1 MTSASVLRRA
11 GLTCVILAAAVAAVT
26 ITTSGRDE
34 VTGGPP
40 AVTTTAAELVAFDS
54 CESVL
59 NGFRAAAAPH
69 VGPYGFTSGAHRRG
83 ELDKGAPADGRLAVP
98 DAPAEA
104 GAAPSAQE
112 QGRDQA
118 AEAPEHSTTN
128 THEAGV
134 DEPDLVKTDGRR
146 IVTVTGSTLR
156 VVDVATRRLTGS
168 LALDGGYASEMLMAG
183 DRALVII
190 TTEAYSIG
198 PVRGPA
204 RDLSMASR
212 LVLVDLAGRPKVT
225 STLSVDGAYVGARQ
239 VDGVARLVV
248 RSTPRLGFVYPTLDR
263 PSGAA
268 AKENR
273 AILESSP
280 VEDWLPKY
288 ELTSGGTRSEG
299 RLVDCDRVRHPAAYS
314 GTAMLTMLT
323 LDLGRDLGTGDPIT
337 ITADGDTVYG
347 TGRSLYVADDRR
359 AHAAPARAL
368 TPLPRPEV
376 ETKTAIH
383 RFDLSGT
390 APPHYAGS
398 GQVEGTLLN
407 QYSLSEHA
415 GHLRVA
421 TTIGSTSGRTPSS
434 ESVVSVLAQQGDRL
448 VTVGSIGGLGRG
460 ERIHAVRFIGPVGYV
475 VTFRQTDPLYTL
487 DLSDPAR
494 PKAVGE
500 LKITG
505 YSAYLHPAGENQLIG
520 VGQEATEQG
529 VRLGT
534 QVSLL
539 DVGTPAD
546 PRRIAQYQVAGG
558 SSEVEFDPHAFLYWP
573 AKNLLVVPLTEAS
586 GVAER
591 PGFAPT
597 SPSGGALVL
606 RLEQGRI
613 NEVGRI
619 QHPAPSGAGTVRR
632 AIVIGDQ
639 LWTVSE
645 AGAMVNGLDLA
656 APGAWVPFG

>member
-1 MTSASVLRRA
+1 MTSASVLRKA
-11 GLTCVILAAAVAAVT
+11 GLTCVVLAAAVAAVT

-34 VTGGPP
+34 VTGGDAPP
-40 AVTTTAAELVAFDS
+40 TVTTTGAELVAFDS

-59 NGFRAAAAPH
+59 NGFRAAATPH
-69 VGPYGFTSGAHRRG
+69 VGPYGFTGAANRG
-83 ELDKGAPADGRLAVP
+83 GTEKGGIADGRAAAP
-98 DAPAEA
+98 DVAAEA
-104 GAAPSAQE
+104 GAAPPAQ
-112 QGRDQA
+112 GTDQA
-118 AEAPEHSTTN
+118 ETPEHSTTN
-128 THEAGV
+128 THESGV

-156 VVDVATRRLTGS
+156 VVDVATRQVTGS
-168 LALDGGYASEMLMAG
+168 LPLDGGYASEMLLAG
-183 DRALVII
+183 DRALVIV
-190 TTEAYSIG
+190 TSAMHSTG
-198 PVRGPA
+198 PARGPA
-204 RDLSMASR
+204 RDLEMGSH
-212 LVLVDLAGRPKVT
+212 LVLVDLAGRPTVT
-225 STLSVDGAYVGARQ
+225 STLTVDGAYVGARQ

-263 PSGAA
+263 PSAAA

-273 AILESSP
+273 AILESAP
-280 VEDWLPKY
+280 VEDWLPRY
-288 ELTSGGTRSEG
+288 QLTAGGARSEG

-323 LDLGRDLGTGDPIT
+323 LDLARDLGTGDPIT

-376 ETKTAIH
+376 ATNTEIH
-383 RFDLSGT
+383 RFEISGT
-390 APPHYAGS
+390 APPRYAGS
-398 GQVEGTLLN
+398 GRVEGTLLN

-421 TTIGSTSGRTPSS
+421 TTIGSTSGRAPSS

-448 VTVGSIGGLGRG
+448 VTVGSVGGLGRG
-460 ERIHAVRFIGPVGYV
+460 ERIHAVRFIGPLGYV
-475 VTFRQTDPLYTL
+475 VTFRQTDPLYTV

-505 YSAYLHPAGENQLIG
+505 YSAYLHPAGENRLIG

-534 QVSLL
+534 QVSLF
-539 DVGTPAD
+539 DVGAPAA
-546 PRRIAQYQVAGG
+546 PRRIAQYQVPGG

-573 AKNLLVVPLTEAS
+573 AKNLLVVPLTSAS
-586 GVAER
+586 GGTER
-591 PGFAPT
+591 FAPAP
-597 SPSGGALVL
+597 PSGGALVL
-606 RLEQGRI
+606 RLEPGRI
-613 NEVGRI
+613 SEVGRI
-619 QHPAPSGAGTVRR
+619 QHPVASGEGTVRR

-645 AGAMVNGLDLA
+645 AGLLVTGLDLA
-656 APGAWVPFG
+656 APGSWVPFR

>member
-1 MTSASVLRRA
+1 MSC
-11 GLTCVILAAAVAAVT
+11 GILAAAVAAVV
-26 ITTSGRDE
+26 ITTSGPGE
-34 VTGGPP
+34 VTGGEDPP
-40 AVTTTAAELVAFDS
+40 TVTTTGAELVAFDS

-59 NGFRAAAAPH
+59 DGFRAAAAPH
-69 VGPYGFTSGAHRRG
+69 VGSYGFAGALNRG
-83 ELDKGAPADGRLAVP
+83 AEKQRGGAVDGRAAVP

-104 GAAPSAQE
+104 GAAAPP
-112 QGRDQA
+112 GQA
-118 AEAPEHSTTN
+118 AEQEPEHSSTN

-156 VVDVATRRLTGS
+156 VVDVAGRQVTGT
-168 LALDGGYASEMLMAG
+168 LALDGGYASEMLLAG
-183 DRALVII
+183 DRVLVIV
-190 TTEAYSIG
+190 TSAMPSTG
-198 PVRGPA
+198 PAKGPA
-204 RDLSMASR
+204 RDLEMGSR
-212 LVLVDLAGRPKVT
+212 LVLVDIAGQPKVT
-225 STLSVDGAYVGARQ
+225 STLSVDGSYVGARQ

-248 RSTPRLGFVYPTLDR
+248 RSAPRLGFVYPTQDK
-263 PSGAA
+263 PSAA
-268 AKENR
+268 AAQENR

-280 VEDWLPKY
+280 VEDWLPRY
-288 ELTSGGTRSEG
+288 ELTTGGSRSEG
-299 RLVDCDRVRHPAAYS
+299 RLVDCDRVRHPATYS
-314 GTAMLTMLT
+314 GTAMLTVLT

-337 ITADGDTVYG
+337 VAADGDTVYG
-347 TGRSLYVADDRR
+347 TGRSLYVADDHR
-359 AHAAPARAL
+359 AHAAPGRAL

-376 ETKTAIH
+376 VTTTEIH
-383 RFDLSGT
+383 RFDLAGS

-398 GQVEGTLLN
+398 GKVEGTLLN
-407 QYSLSEHA
+407 QYSLSEHD

-421 TTIGSTSGRTPSS
+421 TTIGTPSGRAPAS

-475 VTFRQTDPLYTL
+475 VTFRQTDPLYTV

-534 QVSLL
+534 QVSLF
-539 DVGTPAD
+539 DVGAPAS

-558 SSEVEFDPHAFLYWP
+558 SSEVELDPHAFLYWP
-573 AKNLLVVPLTEAS
+573 AKNLLVVPVTAGS
-586 GVAER
+586 GVAQR
-591 PGFAPT
+591 PAGPGFAPA
-597 SPSGGALVL
+597 PSAGGALVL

-613 NEVGRI
+613 TEVGRV
-619 QHPAPSGAGTVRR
+619 QHPADAGDGTVRR
-632 AIVIGDQ
+632 AIVIGDE

-656 APGAWVPFG
+656 APAGWVPFV